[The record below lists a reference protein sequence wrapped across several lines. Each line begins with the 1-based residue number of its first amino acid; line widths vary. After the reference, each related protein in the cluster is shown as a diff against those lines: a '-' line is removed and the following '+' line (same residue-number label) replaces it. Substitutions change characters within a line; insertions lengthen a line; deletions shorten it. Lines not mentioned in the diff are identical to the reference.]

1 MKCEKKGNLVN
12 RQVTVGQEDLEQINR
27 LTRREFSQE
36 ELYCFRVVLCDNDVD
51 RQMERFDEETLEQ
64 LARMFVGKTGICD
77 HQPKTAN
84 QLARIY
90 QAQVEYFPGK
100 TNLLGEPYCA
110 VVAKAYMVRTESNR
124 DLILEIEAG
133 IKKEVSVGCSI
144 RESRCSICQS
154 ERTLQDCG
162 HDAMI
167 KKFGYKNIMEVP
179 KLDKVVINMGVGE
192 AKDNAKLLE
201 SAIADMEKIAGQ
213 KAVVTRAKNSVAN
226 FKIREG
232 MPIGCKV
239 TLRGEK
245 MYEFVDRLINLA
257 LPRVRDFRGV
267 NPNAFD
273 GRGNYALGIKE
284 QLIFPEIEY
293 DKIDKVRGMDVI
305 FVTTAKTDEEA
316 RELLTQFNMPFAK

>member
-1 MKCEKKGNLVN
+1 MSRLK
-12 RQVTVGQEDLEQINR
+12 EQ
-27 LTRREFSQE
+27 
-36 ELYCFRVVLCDNDVD
+36 
-51 RQMERFDEETLEQ
+51 
-64 LARMFVGKTGICD
+64 
-77 HQPKTAN
+77 
-84 QLARIY
+84 Y
-90 QAQVEYFPGK
+90 Q
-100 TNLLGEPYCA
+100 N
-110 VVAKAYMVRTESNR
+110 
-124 DLILEIEAG
+124 EI
-133 IKKEVSVGCSI
+133 V
-144 RESRCSICQS
+144 
-154 ERTLQDCG
+154 
-162 HDAMI
+162 DAMI

-245 MYEFVDRLINLA
+245 MYEFVDRLINLS

-316 RELLTQFNMPFAK
+316 RELMTQFNMPFAK

>member
-1 MKCEKKGNLVN
+1 MS
-12 RQVTVGQEDLEQINR
+12 R
-27 LTRREFSQE
+27 LKDQ
-36 ELYCFRVVLCDNDVD
+36 
-51 RQMERFDEETLEQ
+51 
-64 LARMFVGKTGICD
+64 
-77 HQPKTAN
+77 N
-84 QLARIY
+84 Q
-90 QAQVEYFPGK
+90 
-100 TNLLGEPYCA
+100 N
-110 VVAKAYMVRTESNR
+110 
-124 DLILEIEAG
+124 EI
-133 IKKEVSVGCSI
+133 V
-144 RESRCSICQS
+144 
-154 ERTLQDCG
+154 
-162 HDAMI
+162 DAMI